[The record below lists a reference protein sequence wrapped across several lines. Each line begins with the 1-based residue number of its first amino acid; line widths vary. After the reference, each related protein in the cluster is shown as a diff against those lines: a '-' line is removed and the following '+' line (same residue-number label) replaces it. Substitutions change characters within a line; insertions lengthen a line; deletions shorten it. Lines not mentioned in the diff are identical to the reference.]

1 MYKLKVKFIYKR
13 HNNNSDKQMMLDFKL
28 IKEKL
33 SLTIH
38 FQKKNLDMEGL
49 IDPQLQL
56 IM

>member
-1 MYKLKVKFIYKR
+1 
-13 HNNNSDKQMMLDFKL
+13 MMLDFKL